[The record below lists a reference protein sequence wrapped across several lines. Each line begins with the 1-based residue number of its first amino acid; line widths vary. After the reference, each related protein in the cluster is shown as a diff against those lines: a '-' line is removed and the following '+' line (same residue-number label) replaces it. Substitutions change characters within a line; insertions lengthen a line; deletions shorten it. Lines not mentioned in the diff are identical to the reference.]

1 MRPSKREVE
10 ERGQNLS
17 RRGKRALQSTF
28 YPLEKIF
35 GAYFTPFLVKLP
47 DDKHGPK
54 CLYATSHRADDFKT
68 VGQLSNQ
75 HPSRSVPA
83 MNTKHLY
90 LTGYRGCGKSTVRHE
105 LARRLALPS
114 VDLDEEIER
123 TSGMLISE
131 IFRQSGESG
140 FRELETSQLEQVAAL
155 TPHVIALGGGAIL
168 RQKNRE
174 RIRQTGWCV
183 WLDADEQTLADRIAG
198 DVTSVDRRPSL
209 TNSPLL
215 QEIRD
220 VLAAR
225 RPIYQ
230 SVSDVQVWTA
240 GRSIDVIVED
250 ILQHRGSETASQTR

>member
-1 MRPSKREVE
+1 
-10 ERGQNLS
+10 
-17 RRGKRALQSTF
+17 
-28 YPLEKIF
+28 
-35 GAYFTPFLVKLP
+35 
-47 DDKHGPK
+47 
-54 CLYATSHRADDFKT
+54 
-68 VGQLSNQ
+68 
-75 HPSRSVPA
+75 